1 MRVQR
6 STVTSCGAWALRLYC
21 CNVVGARPPDLLA
34 IFGRQSLYV
43 YRLKFLSSAGGARAL
58 GWCPYPRIST
68 RALRFQ
74 NRTGSVDGP
83 WNSGP
88 QQGGC
93 KWAQSAIQPNAVV
106 GQLRPYCISFLLDL
120 RARPEKDLLLLS
132 LISNPVSRHF
142 VNRQLLHH
150 RTHFQILTTGHLQ
163 ALPGGGAYL
172 PTFIQSYSRLGLLL
186 CTGISR
192 QRHEFSGLPTY
203 CVLY

>member
-43 YRLKFLSSAGGARAL
+43 YRLKFLSSASGARAL

-88 QQGGC
+88 NKEVASGR
-93 KWAQSAIQPNAVV
+93 N
-106 GQLRPYCISFLLDL
+106 LPY
-120 RARPEKDLLLLS
+120 
-132 LISNPVSRHF
+132 NP
-142 VNRQLLHH
+142 
-150 RTHFQILTTGHLQ
+150 T
-163 ALPGGGAYL
+163 
-172 PTFIQSYSRLGLLL
+172 RLWDNYDH
-186 CTGISR
+186 T
-192 QRHEFSGLPTY
+192 
-203 CVLY
+203 V